1 MDKVFRGTR
10 GERTL
15 QAEKVQGHR
24 GGEQHDVFGRASL
37 LIRWYN
43 GGGMTGA
50 VGKEPGEM
58 GRDCGGPV
66 CHAEGL
72 GL

>member
-1 MDKVFRGTR
+1 M
-10 GERTL
+10 
-15 QAEKVQGHR
+15 QGHR

-58 GRDCGGPV
+58 GKDCGGPV